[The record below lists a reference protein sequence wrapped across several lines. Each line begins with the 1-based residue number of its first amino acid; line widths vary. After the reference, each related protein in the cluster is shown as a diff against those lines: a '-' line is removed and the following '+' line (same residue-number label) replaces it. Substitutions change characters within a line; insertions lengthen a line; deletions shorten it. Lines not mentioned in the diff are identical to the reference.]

1 MNDIQHKPSF
11 IAHDFGFDDDGQ
23 PVPVYSQKQPLEV
36 ELLYTLR
43 NLDLDKDGAKAIQA
57 IVRVINDAEIR
68 GLAFG
73 IKRIFRQLEDETDV
87 RLFHWMLCGQL
98 VSLRELARQIGVSAM
113 KLSRRRKK
121 LDSKLR
127 DIMQGGVTRPTS

>member
-1 MNDIQHKPSF
+1 
-11 IAHDFGFDDDGQ
+11 
-23 PVPVYSQKQPLEV
+23 LEV